1 MIFILN
7 DIFYFNCALQHF
19 EFRLFF
25 VKRFLKLALIFSA
38 IILFSGCSSSDTQR
52 NVPVIRLQQPLAYSQ
67 DPGIYIVR
75 PGDTIYSIAWRF
87 GLDFRGL
94 AQRNG
99 IDQHYAIRPGQHLK
113 ITENVKNNKQR
124 PNHSLVQNKTSKKS
138 VKAKKKLKLKVTS
151 QQSALSIDS
160 NREKKSVTK
169 WIWPVKGKLVDE
181 YSSRRGGNKGID
193 ILTASPEPVHAV
205 ADGEVVY
212 SGEGLRGYG
221 KLVIIK
227 HNENFLSAY
236 AYNSN
241 IRVKEKDQIKVGEVI
256 ADTGIHGLYKNRL
269 HLEIRYKGKPVNP
282 LIYLR
287 R

>member
-1 MIFILN
+1 MLNYCKMIAVFMLVILN
-7 DIFYFNCALQHF
+7 
-19 EFRLFF
+19 
-25 VKRFLKLALIFSA
+25 
-38 IILFSGCSSSDTQR
+38 SGCISQDSQR
-52 NVPVIRLQQPLAYSQ
+52 NVPVIRLPQQVVYSE
-67 DPGIYIVR
+67 DPAIYIVR
-75 PGDTIYSIAWRF
+75 PGDTLYSIAWRF

-94 AQRNG
+94 AQSNG
-99 IDQHYAIRPGQHLK
+99 IDYHYTIKPGQRLK
-113 ITENVKNNKQR
+113 ITEKIKVTKPESVNTLPHKKKV
-124 PNHSLVQNKTSKKS
+124 KKS
-138 VKAKKKLKLKVTS
+138 VKQRNPSKLKVTS
-151 QQSALSIDS
+151 QQTTLSIDS

-169 WIWPVKGKLVDE
+169 WIWPVKGKLVDG

-193 ILTASPEPVHAV
+193 ILTTAPEPVHAV

-287 R
+287 Q

>member
-1 MIFILN
+1 MKKIINSFCAPQ
-7 DIFYFNCALQHF
+7 YFNFNASQLQK
-19 EFRLFF
+19 RLP
-25 VKRFLKLALIFSA
+25 LAASVLIISLLA
-38 IILFSGCSSSDTQR
+38 GCSSQNSTR
-52 NVPVIRLQQPLAYSQ
+52 KVPVIRLSQPLSYSQ
-67 DPGIYIVR
+67 DPAIYIVR

-87 GLDFRGL
+87 GLDFREL
-94 AQRNG
+94 AQSNG
-99 IDQHYAIRPGQHLK
+99 VDHGYSIRPGQRLK
-113 ITENVKNNKQR
+113 ISAEAKHIKHPLKPSNTHKKTVSK
-124 PNHSLVQNKTSKKS
+124 PVQSTKKTI
-138 VKAKKKLKLKVTS
+138 VKVTS
-151 QQSALSIDS
+151 QQSSLSIDS
-160 NREKKSVTK
+160 SKEKKSVTK
-169 WIWPVKGKLVDE
+169 WIWPVKGKLVDG

-193 ILTASPEPVHAV
+193 IVTEAPEPVHAV

-236 AYNSN
+236 AYNSH

-282 LIYLR
+282 LIYLKQ
-287 R
+287 